1 MSDESDAGEARD
13 YIALFRKYTLPGVD
27 QVVVTGGRIILLDD
41 MTDADAIFVAREF
54 RDMEE
59 QAGNLRRRKRLL

>member
-1 MSDESDAGEARD
+1 MNDFSAAEARE
-13 YIALFRKYTLPGVD
+13 YIALFRKYTLPGAD
-27 QVVVTGGRIILLDD
+27 QVLDTGGRIIMLDD

-59 QAGNLRRRKRLL
+59 QAAKLRRRRLQ